1 MNHCARQ
8 QRKFE
13 WHEMKR
19 MTKVIDILLAQ
30 KFLPQHGGSIAW
42 MNSVYSRWPSPVQV
56 ITHDYYNHA
65 QGTAEF
71 PKVAQR
77 PTSGD
82 HVTSPNL
89 IMDRRDIFISDWGI
103 ESVHRLKRYWR
114 MMRAVSERLRGSS
127 RDTTVRVHCIHAV
140 PEAVSLI
147 PLKWRYG
154 KRLRIICYAHGEEVT
169 ACCSS
174 RQLTFLMHKA
184 HKAIDLMIANSQNT
198 VRYLTNHIDLGKV
211 VVINPGV
218 ELAAFDGALE
228 AGQDY
233 RTQRGW
239 QGKQVVLTLARM
251 DARKNQAMVLRAV
264 AALKEKY
271 PNMIYVC
278 AGGGQ
283 MKERLQALTT
293 KLGISDRVEFPG
305 EVDGAT
311 KMALY
316 GCCDLFAMPAI
327 QVGTDVE
334 GFGMVFIEAGACGK
348 PCVAGSSGGQ
358 AEAVID
364 GQTGF
369 VIDGNELDAVTGA
382 LDRLLADPVL
392 RQRMGEAGRMKAQ
405 TLDWPAVVQRTVEMV
420 EKMG

>member
-1 MNHCARQ
+1 MGN
-8 QRKFE
+8 
-13 WHEMKR
+13 
-19 MTKVIDILLAQ
+19 VIDILLAQ

-42 MNSVYSRWPSPVQV
+42 MHNVYSRWPTPVQV

-65 QGTAEF
+65 PGTAEF
-71 PKVAQR
+71 PNVAVR
-77 PTSGD
+77 PASGD

-89 IMDRRDIFISDWGI
+89 IMDRRDIFINDWGI

-114 MMRAVSERLRGSS
+114 MMHAVGERMKKSATPQAAGKPL
-127 RDTTVRVHCIHAV
+127 VRVHCIHGV

-154 KRLRIICYAHGEEVT
+154 RRLQIICYAHGEEIT

-174 RQLTFLMHKA
+174 RQLKFLMHRA

-198 VRYLTNHIDLGKV
+198 VKYLANHIDPKKV

-218 ELAAFDGALE
+218 ELHAFDDAPA
-228 AGQDY
+228 AGLAY
-233 RTQRGW
+233 REKRGW
-239 QGKQVVLTLARM
+239 NEKLIVLTLARM
-251 DARKNQAMVLRAV
+251 DPRKNQAMVLRAV
-264 AALKEKY
+264 AALKDRF
-271 PNMIYVC
+271 PNLVYVV

-283 MKERLQALTT
+283 LRTQLQAQA
-293 KLGISDRVEFPG
+293 KELGVADIVEFPG

-311 KMALY
+311 KLALY
-316 GCCDLFAMPAI
+316 GCCDVFAMPAI

-348 PCVAGSSGGQ
+348 PCIAGASGGQ

-364 GQTGF
+364 GESGF
-369 VIDGNELDAVTGA
+369 VVDGKNLEAVTGSVG
-382 LDRLLADPVL
+382 RLLADAAM
-392 RQRMGEAGRMKAQ
+392 RERMGKAGRKRAES
-405 TLDWPAVVQRTVEMV
+405 LDWQAVVQRTVDLV
-420 EKMG
+420 EKIS

>member
-1 MNHCARQ
+1 
-8 QRKFE
+8 
-13 WHEMKR
+13 

-42 MNSVYSRWPSPVQV
+42 MHNVYRRWPTPVQV
-56 ITHDYYNHA
+56 ITHDYYRFA
-65 QGTAEF
+65 QGTAEY
-71 PKVAQR
+71 PTIITR
-77 PTSGD
+77 PESGD

-89 IMDRRDIFISDWGI
+89 IMDRRDIFINDWGI

-114 MMRAVSERLRGSS
+114 MMRAVSERLRNSD
-127 RDTTVRVHCIHAV
+127 RNTAVRVHCIHAV

-154 KRLRIICYAHGEEVT
+154 SRLKIICYAHGEEIT

-174 RQLTFLMHKA
+174 RQLKMLMTRA
-184 HKAIDLMIANSQNT
+184 HKAIDLMIANSHNT
-198 VRYLTNHIDLGKV
+198 VKYLANLIDPAKV

-218 ELAAFDGALE
+218 ELAAFEGAMA
-228 AGQDY
+228 AGDAY

-239 QGKQVVLTLARM
+239 GQKQIVLTLARM

-264 AALKEKY
+264 AALKDRF
-271 PNMIYVC
+271 PNLIYVC

-283 MKERLQALTT
+283 RKEELK
-293 KLGISDRVEFPG
+293 KLAAELNITDRVEFPG

-348 PCVAGSSGGQ
+348 PCVAGNSGGQ

-364 GQTGF
+364 GETGF
-369 VIDGNELDAVTGA
+369 VVDGNQEAAVTDA
-382 LDRLLADPVL
+382 LNRLLADPQL
-392 RQRMGEAGRMKAQ
+392 RKRMGEAGRIKAES
-405 TLDWPAVVQRTVEMV
+405 LDWPVVVQRTVELV
-420 EKMG
+420 EKIR